1 MPTLFQNKVYNL
13 LKQIPKGK
21 ITTYKILANKLNI
34 KAYRAVGNA
43 LRNNPNAPLVPCHRV
58 IKSNGEIGGFM
69 GSTNQKKV
77 NKKINLLKKEGIKIK
92 NNQIIEY
99 KKLMW
104 NF

>member
-1 MPTLFQNKVYNL
+1 
-13 LKQIPKGK
+13 
-21 ITTYKILANKLNI
+21 
-34 KAYRAVGNA
+34 
-43 LRNNPNAPLVPCHRV
+43 
-58 IKSNGEIGGFM
+58 FM